1 MHDDDPQRAERFF
14 PPEDMVTASEL
25 REFLFC
31 ERAWFLNRQGYR
43 VSAEAELQ
51 RAAGIAFHE
60 VRAAAGRE
68 GASPWP
74 LRWAIILAGAGIAVL
89 LFQFWSGGR

>member
-1 MHDDDPQRAERFF
+1 
-14 PPEDMVTASEL
+14 MVTASEL
-25 REFLFC
+25 REFLYC

-43 VSAEAELQ
+43 VSAEAEGR

-60 VRAAAGRE
+60 LRAEAGMA

-74 LRWAIILAGAGIAVL
+74 LRWAIMLAAAGIIIL
-89 LFQFWSGGR
+89 LQFW

>member
-1 MHDDDPQRAERFF
+1 MHDDEPQPAERTF

-25 REFLFC
+25 REFLYC

-43 VSAEAELQ
+43 VSAEAEGH
-51 RAAGIAFHE
+51 RAAGIVFHE
-60 VRAAAGRE
+60 VRAKAGRA

-74 LRWAIILAGAGIAVL
+74 LRWAIILAAAGIAIL
-89 LFQFWSGGR
+89 LLQFWSGGK

>member
-1 MHDDDPQRAERFF
+1 MHPNDPQYAVSCF
-14 PPEDMVTASEL
+14 PPEEMVTASEL

-43 VSAEAELQ
+43 VSAEAERH
-51 RAAGIAFHE
+51 RAAGLAFHQVSAE
-60 VRAAAGRE
+60 AGRA

-74 LRWAIILAGAGIAVL
+74 LRWAIILAGAGIVIL
-89 LFQFWSGGR
+89 LLQFW

>member
-1 MHDDDPQRAERFF
+1 MPDNDLQHAESFF
-14 PPEDMVTASEL
+14 QPEDMVTASEL
-25 REFLFC
+25 REFLYC

-43 VSAEAELQ
+43 VSAEAEGH

-60 VRAAAGRE
+60 QRADAGRK

-74 LRWAIILAGAGIAVL
+74 LRWAIILAGAGIAIL